1 MLFNELK
8 KKLDK
13 LESIERL
20 RTRKIS
26 HSPTGVEQ
34 EVSASFD
41 IPTSTLKMFCSND
54 YLGLANHPLIREAL
68 ISGVKKWGGGSG
80 ASHLVSGH
88 MAPHEK
94 LEGLLSDMYE
104 PMIPNNSCLSFS
116 SGYMANIAV
125 VTALGAEGAEIF
137 SDQLNHASLI
147 DGTRLARASVT
158 KFQHRDYAQLS
169 SLLDQSKAAIKLVV
183 TDAVFSMDGDVA
195 DLQALL
201 ELAERFDAWV
211 VIDDAHGYGVL
222 GKKGLGSLEDAQIC
236 SDRFILIGTFGKAAG
251 LSGAFV
257 AANKIVIDYILQTGR
272 SYIFTT
278 ASMPAI
284 SEALI
289 ESLAIIHG
297 EEGARRR
304 ARLRELI
311 GLFSSHFKSSLLK
324 KPEVRWSLQ
333 KSSTAIQPILIGDDA
348 VTMKISRGLEEL
360 GFRVPGIRPPTV
372 PEGKSRLRVTLSAE
386 HNEADLISFV
396 DALFSCCQV

>member
-8 KKLDK
+8 KKLDT

-34 EVSASFD
+34 EVSASFG
-41 IPTSTLKMFCSND
+41 IPNAKLKMFCSND

-94 LEGLLSDMYE
+94 LEGLLSDLYE
-104 PMIPNNSCLSFS
+104 PMISNNSCLSFS

-125 VTALGAEGAEIF
+125 ITALGAEGAEIF

-169 SLLDQSKAAIKLVV
+169 SLLEQSKAAIKLVV
-183 TDAVFSMDGDVA
+183 TDAVFSMDGDIA

-289 ESLAIIHG
+289 ESMAIIHG

-311 GLFSSHFKSSLLK
+311 RLFSSHFKSSLLK

-348 VTMKISRGLEEL
+348 VTMKISNSLENL

-386 HNEADLISFV
+386 HDEADLISLV
-396 DALFSCCQV
+396 DALFACPPV

>member
-8 KKLDK
+8 KKLDT
-13 LESIERL
+13 LESIDRL

-34 EVSASFD
+34 EVSESFD
-41 IPTSTLKMFCSND
+41 IPTSKLKMFCSND

-68 ISGVKKWGGGSG
+68 ILGVKKWGGGSG

-94 LEGLLSDMYE
+94 LEGLLRDMYE
-104 PMIPNNSCLSFS
+104 PLVPNNACLSFS

-147 DGTRLARASVT
+147 DGTRLAKASVT
-158 KFQHRDYAQLS
+158 KFRHCDYAHLS
-169 SLLDQSKAAIKLVV
+169 ALLEQSKAAIKLVV
-183 TDAVFSMDGDVA
+183 TDAVFSMDGDIA
-195 DLQALL
+195 DLKVLL

-211 VIDDAHGYGVL
+211 VVDDAHGYGVL
-222 GKKGLGSLEDAQIC
+222 GKKGLGSLEDSQIC

-257 AANKIVIDYILQTGR
+257 TANKIVIDYILQTGR

-284 SEALI
+284 SEALLVSM
-289 ESLAIIHG
+289 EIIHG

-304 ARLRELI
+304 ARLRHLI
-311 GLFSSHFKSSLLK
+311 ELFSSHFKSRLLK
-324 KPEVRWSLQ
+324 KPQVRWSLQ

-348 VTMKISRGLEEL
+348 VTMKISNGLEKI

-396 DALFSCCQV
+396 DALFACHPV